1 MANAFLIILLIAAM
15 IGALVML
22 IRGIISFLRTTEA
35 DLKGD
40 GVGPSQSS
48 LRQNKAMMGRV
59 TFQAAAILIVALMLL
74 MNSGK

>member
-1 MANAFLIILLIAAM
+1 MANTFLVILLIAAM

-74 MNSGK
+74 MNNGK

>member
-1 MANAFLIILLIAAM
+1 MGNAFLIILLIATM

-74 MNSGK
+74 MNNGK

>member
-1 MANAFLIILLIAAM
+1 MGNAFLIILLIGTM

-74 MNSGK
+74 MNNGK

>member
-1 MANAFLIILLIAAM
+1 MANAFFIILLIAAM
-15 IGALVML
+15 IGALFML
-22 IRGIISFLRTTEA
+22 VRGIISFLRTTEA

>member
-1 MANAFLIILLIAAM
+1 MANTFLVILLIAAM

-22 IRGIISFLRTTEA
+22 IRGIISFLRTTED

>member
-1 MANAFLIILLIAAM
+1 MGNAFFVILLILAM
-15 IGALVML
+15 LGALFML
-22 IRGIISFLRTTEA
+22 VRGIVTFLRTTEE
-35 DLKGD
+35 DLKSD

-59 TFQAAAILIVALMLL
+59 MFQAVAILIVALLLL

>member
-74 MNSGK
+74 MNSSK